1 MKTSSL
7 TLFRLPNFRLLFIS
21 RVLTSMALQ
30 SQAVIVGWQ
39 VYSLSHSPLLLGL
52 IGLTE
57 AVPAIANAFFAGHI
71 VDSNKPHIVL
81 RFSLAALALNTFF
94 LLLVGGHFIDLSNHA
109 LLICIFSGV
118 FASGLARAYLPPS
131 LFSILPHVIERK
143 DLPSAT
149 AWINSGFQI
158 ANICGPALAGLLYGL
173 LGERSAWTLP
183 ASLLA
188 LSFLSA
194 SLLTIDLSHLE
205 KKLREPFLKSVTQ
218 GWKFILRN
226 RILLSVMS
234 LDMFAVLFGGASA
247 MLPAVADQ
255 VLHVGSEGL
264 GALRAAPAT
273 GAILVAIYFALRPM
287 NTLSGTRLLWVVAGF
302 GFCMIGFGY
311 STSFY
316 LSLFFLAL
324 SGLFDG
330 IGAIIRVTI
339 MQLLTPDHLRGRVSS
354 VNSMFITSSN
364 EIGAFESGVAARA
377 LGLVPSIVV
386 GGFATL
392 LVVATT
398 ALLTPEL
405 RKARITSDHKTEGR

>member
-1 MKTSSL
+1 MKSSSL
-7 TLFRLPNFRLLFIS
+7 SLFRLPNFRLMFLS
-21 RVLTSMALQ
+21 RILTSMALQ

-71 VDSNKPHIVL
+71 VDSNKPHSVL
-81 RFSLAALALNTFF
+81 RFSLAALALNTFV
-94 LLLVGGHFIDLSNHA
+94 LLLVGGHFIDLPNQT
-109 LLICIFSGV
+109 LLVCIFGGV
-118 FASGLARAYLPPS
+118 FVSGLARAYIPPS
-131 LFSILPHVIERK
+131 FFSILPHIVPRK

-149 AWINSGFQI
+149 AWLNSGFQI
-158 ANICGPALAGLLYGL
+158 ANISGPAIAGLLYGL
-173 LGERSAWTLP
+173 LGERSAWILP

-188 LSFLSA
+188 FAFLSA
-194 SLLTIDLSHLE
+194 SLLTIDLQQIE

-234 LDMFAVLFGGASA
+234 LDMFAVLFGGATA

-264 GALRAAPAT
+264 GALRAAPAM
-273 GAILVAIYFALRPM
+273 GAILSAVYFALKPM
-287 NTLSGTRLLWVVAGF
+287 KTLSGTRLLWVVAGF
-302 GFCMIGFGY
+302 GVCMISFGY

-316 LSLFFLAL
+316 LSLFFLIL

-364 EIGAFESGVAARA
+364 EIGAFESGLAARA
-377 LGLVPSIVV
+377 LGLVPSIVA

-392 LVVATT
+392 LVVAVT
-398 ALLTPEL
+398 AILTPEL
-405 RKARITSDHKTEGR
+405 RKARISADRKAEEP

>member
-7 TLFRLPNFRLLFIS
+7 TLFRLPNFRLMFLS
-21 RVLTSMALQ
+21 RILTSMALQ

-71 VDSNKPHIVL
+71 VDNNKPHIVL

-94 LLLVGGHFIDLSNHA
+94 LLLVGGHFIDLSNQA
-109 LLICIFSGV
+109 LLICIFGGV
-118 FASGLARAYLPPS
+118 FVSGLARAYIPPS
-131 LFSILPHVIERK
+131 LFSILPRIIERK
-143 DLPSAT
+143 SLPSAT

-158 ANICGPALAGLLYGL
+158 ANISGPAIAGLLYGL
-173 LGERSAWTLP
+173 LGERSAWVFA

-188 LSFLSA
+188 LAFLAA
-194 SLLTIDLSHLE
+194 SLLTIDLSHIE
-205 KKLREPFLKSVTQ
+205 KKVREPFLKSVTQ

-234 LDMFAVLFGGASA
+234 LDMFAVLFGGATA

-273 GAILVAIYFALRPM
+273 GAILAAIYFALKPM
-287 NTLSGTRLLWVVAGF
+287 KTLSGTRLLWVVAGF
-302 GFCMIGFGY
+302 GVCMISFGY

-364 EIGAFESGVAARA
+364 EIGAFESGLAARA

-405 RKARITSDHKTEGR
+405 RKARITSDHKTENG